1 MSLFSEGQQ
10 EMVDVFLM
18 QEFISLPERL
28 YTIYEYLMMITTT
41 QCMINAGTLGK
52 IWRIIIS
59 KVN

>member
-28 YTIYEYLMMITTT
+28 YTIYEYLIMITTR